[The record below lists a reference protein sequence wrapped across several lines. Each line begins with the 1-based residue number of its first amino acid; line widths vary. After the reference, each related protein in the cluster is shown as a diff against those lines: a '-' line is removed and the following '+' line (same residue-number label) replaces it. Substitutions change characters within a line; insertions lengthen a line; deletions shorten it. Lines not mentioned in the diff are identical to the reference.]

1 MANKRTIQE
10 ILLNVLEN
18 LNDGEQKMFQWYLS
32 QEVLDKYPPIPKAK
46 IEGASLEETVN
57 QLIEF
62 NDNSAAAKI
71 TERTLERMNQ
81 KQLARRLEG
90 ALEKGFFP
98 EVPYVQILPQGLS
111 DQTLIA
117 IYGEP
122 KPNAEIFQINLQK
135 GDNVA
140 FHFNPRFNEDGKQ
153 VIVRN
158 TRIKGVWGPE
168 ERELPFFPFTPGKPF
183 VIKISCTSSDFI
195 VEVDDRYLLSFTHR
209 MKDLDR
215 IKTLAIE
222 GDVVLKYVVTD
233 FFPEVPYVQI
243 LPQGLSDQTLITI
256 YGEPKRNAEIFQI
269 NLQKGDNVAF
279 HFNPRFNED
288 GKQLIVRNTRIKGVW
303 GPEERELPFFPF
315 TPGKPFEIKIS
326 CTSSD
331 FIVEVD
337 DRYLLSFTH
346 RMKDLDRI
354 KTLAIEGDVV
364 LKYVVTGP

>member
-1 MANKRTIQE
+1 MSNKRTVQE
-10 ILLNVLEN
+10 ILLNVLET
-18 LNDGEQKMFQWYLS
+18 LNDGERKMFQCYLS

-71 TERTLERMNQ
+71 TELTLERMNQ
-81 KQLARRLEG
+81 KQLARGLEE
-90 ALEKGFFP
+90 ALEKGGFFP
-98 EVPYVQILPQGLS
+98 EVLYVQVLPQGLS
-111 DQTLIA
+111 DQTLIT

-135 GDNVA
+135 GDDVA
-140 FHFNPRFNEDGKQ
+140 FYFNPRFND
-153 VIVRN
+153 
-158 TRIKGVWGPE
+158 KGNQM
-168 ERELPFFPFTPGKPF
+168 
-183 VIKISCTSSDFI
+183 KISCTSSEFI

-209 MKDLDR
+209 MKDLHH

-233 FFPEVPYVQI
+233 FCPEVPYVQI
-243 LPQGLSDQTLITI
+243 LPEGLSDQTLITI
-256 YGEPKRNAEIFQI
+256 YGEPKPNAEIFQI
-269 NLQKGDNVAF
+269 NLQKGDDVAF

-288 GKQLIVRNTRIKGVW
+288 GKQM
-303 GPEERELPFFPF
+303 
-315 TPGKPFEIKIS
+315 KIS
-326 CTSSD
+326 CTSSE

-337 DRYLLSFTH
+337 DRYLLSFSH
-346 RMKDLDRI
+346 RMKDLHHI

-364 LKYVVTGP
+364 LKYVVTAGSAVGAAPHGSAAGRGTRHPPRAEEEETRVSCRSSTSG